1 MDNSF
6 ILLWKLIKVWT
17 HGVDNGGV
25 QGEGHTI
32 GATEYIHC
40 RVGTQPHVYKKN
52 VSHARGG
59 GVEKQFNY
67 REEPPFQNNLG
78 KHDALHQGRIIK

>member
-1 MDNSF
+1 VTKMDNSF

-59 GVEKQFNY
+59 GWK
-67 REEPPFQNNLG
+67 NNSIIG
-78 KHDALHQGRIIK
+78 KNHLFRTI